1 MSAPGRDTT
10 PSVSGPEHDVVVLR
24 WPAEASTAE
33 ALAATGA
40 LRLLLVDPDA
50 DPPIVDDGR
59 ADWIRLPADERDVA
73 ARVVGLMTRHS
84 RSDAET
90 PFVDRSDR
98 LFYGGQWVA
107 LSPIEAR
114 LAATLGRTFGA
125 IVSPDE
131 LIQQAWPNGRDPA
144 SAVTPTPSTLRVH
157 LTRLRRRIEPLG
169 LAIRGV
175 RGKGLAMEVIRDRVV

>member
-10 PSVSGPEHDVVVLR
+10 PSLPAPEDDVVVLR
-24 WPAEASTAE
+24 WPAEASTAD

-73 ARVVGLMTRHS
+73 ARVVGLMTRRS

-90 PFVDRSDR
+90 PFVDRADR

-125 IVSPDE
+125 IVSPEE
-131 LIQQAWPNGRDPA
+131 LIQQAWPNGHDPA
-144 SAVTPTPSTLRVH
+144 SAVTPSTLRVH
-157 LTRLRRRIEPLG
+157 LTRLRRRIGPLG

-175 RGKGLAMEVIRDRVV
+175 RGKGLAMEVVRDRVV